1 MRIRSVIDI
10 RIKMMVFLV
19 IGVMLALSAVLTLT
33 MAFTL
38 AQAVWGYFAV
48 LLASGLLL
56 WLLYGTY
63 YELRDDHLYCK
74 SGPFIEIIP
83 YEAIAYLAL
92 SDNNQSCLALST
104 RRIEI
109 HHYSGGYKDATMI
122 SPQSRELFL
131 ARLRQRC
138 VNQHKASPSATLQ
151 KTTLS
156 FFGSA

>member
-1 MRIRSVIDI
+1 MRVRSVIDLH
-10 RIKMMVFLV
+10 IKIMVFLV
-19 IGVMLALSAVLTLT
+19 IGAMLVLSAVLTLA

-38 AQAVWGYFAV
+38 ALAVWGYLAV

-74 SGPFIEIIP
+74 TGPFVEIIP

-92 SDNNQSCLALST
+92 SDNNQSCLAPST

-109 HHYSGGYKDATMI
+109 HYYSSGYKDATMI

-138 VNQHKASPSATLQ
+138 INLRRTA
-151 KTTLS
+151 
-156 FFGSA
+156 